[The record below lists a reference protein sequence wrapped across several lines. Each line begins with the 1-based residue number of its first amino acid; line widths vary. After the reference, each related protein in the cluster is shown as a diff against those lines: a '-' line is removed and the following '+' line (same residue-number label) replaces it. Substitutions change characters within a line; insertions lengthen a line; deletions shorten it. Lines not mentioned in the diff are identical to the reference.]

1 MVSWGK
7 AFGTAVKIILMVI
20 VWYII
25 GFGIAF
31 LIIVIAGGMTTLAIL
46 AVPQILTNPLAFPSL
61 ASNST
66 IVYFLAF
73 LTGAVIS
80 ALGGMATILKY
91 SAEFVASETIARM
104 RLRASQQYPP
114 VRMSLQSSKA
124 CATSGAQS
132 SVTTKYCNNC
142 GTKLQ

>member
-1 MVSWGK
+1 MVSWGR
-7 AFGTAVKIILMVI
+7 AFGTAVTIILMVI

-31 LIIVIAGGMTTLAIL
+31 LIIVMAGGMTSLAIL
-46 AVPQILTNPLAFPSL
+46 ANPQMLTNPLAFLSF
-61 ASNST
+61 ASSSV

-91 SAEFVASETIARM
+91 SAEFVASETIGRM
-104 RLRASQQYPP
+104 RLRVSPQYPV
-114 VRMSLQSSKA
+114 VRMSSQSSKA
-124 CATSGAQS
+124 CPTSGAQS
-132 SVTTKYCNNC
+132 SDTTN
-142 GTKLQ
+142 

>member
-1 MVSWGK
+1 MVSWGR
-7 AFGTAVKIILMVI
+7 AFGTAVTIILMVI

-31 LIIVIAGGMTTLAIL
+31 LIIVMAGGIASLAIL
-46 AVPQILTNPLAFPSL
+46 ANPQMLTNPLAFLSF
-61 ASNST
+61 ASSSV

-104 RLRASQQYPP
+104 RLRLSPQYPL
-114 VRMSLQSSKA
+114 VRMSSQSSKA
-124 CATSGAQS
+124 CPTSGAQS
-132 SVTTKYCNNC
+132 LDATK
-142 GTKLQ
+142 